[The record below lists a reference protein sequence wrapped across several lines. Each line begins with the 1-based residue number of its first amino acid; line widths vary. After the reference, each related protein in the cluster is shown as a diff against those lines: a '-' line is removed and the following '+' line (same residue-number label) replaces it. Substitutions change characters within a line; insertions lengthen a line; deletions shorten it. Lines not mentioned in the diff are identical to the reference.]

1 MRLVPYDP
9 VRMAPGP
16 VQALLAEAAFPPTAD
31 RAAALLAATYTRPKV
46 TLYLV
51 YEAQELVGLIGLHRT
66 GRDRGEVTHIA
77 VQPGR
82 RRQGARSAMLLEL
95 RHHLG
100 LRELVAETDG
110 ESLGFYRRCGFE
122 VRSLG
127 ETYPGVERFLC
138 RLADPLA

>member
-9 VRMAPGP
+9 VRMTKGP

-31 RAAALLAATYTRPKV
+31 RAAALLAATYTRPRV
-46 TLYLV
+46 TLYLA

-66 GRDRGEVTHIA
+66 ARDRGEVTHIA

-82 RRQGARSAMLLEL
+82 RRQGVGRSMLLEL

-110 ESLGFYRRCGFE
+110 EALGFYRRCGFR

-127 ETYPGVERFLC
+127 ETYPGVERFHC
-138 RLADPLA
+138 RLTGPPV